1 MGQLRMLKI
10 INNKGDTIVEV
21 LIALAV
27 LMVIIAGG
35 YSIATRS
42 LNGAR
47 IAQERSEATM
57 IAQGQ
62 LEAINQRVDQAV
74 TLGNLS
80 SGDSPGGIPAVN
92 RGNFLGGDSDL
103 TVGSSPPRKFTP
115 LKPGFC
121 VNNSGKAV
129 NSDTDAACIIN
140 GLYNIKIT
148 TKATGM
154 GTSGL
159 SNLQYTVTIS
169 WDKSGG
175 GTQETLQLVGRYV
188 IK

>member
-1 MGQLRMLKI
+1 MY

-92 RGNFLGGDSDL
+92 RGNFLGG
-103 TVGSSPPRKFTP
+103 GSSISIGPNNYDVQN
-115 LKPGFC
+115 PGFC
-121 VNNSGKAV
+121 VNTSGNAV
-129 NSDTDAACIIN
+129 RNDGVACVVN
-140 GLYNIKIT
+140 GLYKINAIT
-148 TKATGM
+148 EVTPM
-154 GTSGL
+154 GGSL
-159 SNLQYTVTIS
+159 NNLKYTVTIS